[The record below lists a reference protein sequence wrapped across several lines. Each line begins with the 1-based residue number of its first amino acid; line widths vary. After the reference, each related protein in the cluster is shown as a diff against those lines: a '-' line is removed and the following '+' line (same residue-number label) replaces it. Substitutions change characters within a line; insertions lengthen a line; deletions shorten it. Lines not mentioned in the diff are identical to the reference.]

1 VAKGFPKAMHQLL
14 LDRYKFPVAYDKI
27 GYVGL
32 YGFSLLL
39 DKFDRYIIDG
49 IVNGISA
56 FLIRAGGVVRKLQNG
71 FVQSYATLLLFG
83 VSVVLI
89 LLYVVGALR

>member
-1 VAKGFPKAMHQLL
+1 M
-14 LDRYKFPVAYDKI
+14 
-27 GYVGL
+27 
-32 YGFSLLL
+32 
-39 DKFDRYIIDG
+39 
-49 IVNGISA
+49 NGISA

-89 LLYVVGALR
+89 LLYVVGVLR